1 MCNVVP
7 HAAVSRSSDN
17 LFFGM
22 CESILFRA
30 RLLQQQLQQR
40 PDATG
45 MIDFSSLNL
54 SCADLDEETAREPP
68 PTPDFSRGGLYYGP
82 YPIVQSWGIR
92 GHDDAF
98 GQALEYAISKKNIVV
113 EPCYQ

>member
-1 MCNVVP
+1 
-7 HAAVSRSSDN
+7 
-17 LFFGM
+17 M

-68 PTPDFSRGGLYYGP
+68 PTPDFAVLYNGA
-82 YPIVQSWGIR
+82 YPFVQSWGIR